1 MIHFTPGQCEV
12 HTTIPTLKKFAND
25 TYYRYHKSNRLKHL
39 TLNNNRYPDL
49 KITDDIFSLAIWIK
63 TIEGEEQRI
72 FVDGDVFLNKLVIH
86 TITFD
91 GEHFTEEAY
100 EEMERTLKGLSK
112 TGKGFIYAEIQK
124 TPVRYENGKSKQY
137 KDLLDEI
144 YNSLAEDK
152 KAEHRIT
159 YESLQVGFSKEDEY

>member
-1 MIHFTPGQCEV
+1 M
-12 HTTIPTLKKFAND
+12 
-25 TYYRYHKSNRLKHL
+25 
-39 TLNNNRYPDL
+39 

-124 TPVRYENGKSKQY
+124 TPVRYENGKAKQY

-152 KAEHRIT
+152 KSGT
-159 YESLQVGFSKEDEY
+159 SYYL